1 MGRILLLSNGHGE
14 DLSGSLL
21 GSALRALGH
30 EVTALP
36 LAGLGSPYSQAK
48 IPLLGSSHEFSTGG
62 IGYTSLQGRLRRLTQ
77 LGTRPLGAALF
88 ADPSTRRM
96 HS

>member
-21 GSALRALGH
+21 GSALRTLGH

-36 LAGLGSPYSQAK
+36 LAGLGNPYAQAT
-48 IPLLGSSHEFSTGG
+48 IPLPVS
-62 IGYTSLQGRLRRLTQ
+62 YTHLT
-77 LGTRPLGAALF
+77 LPTKA
-88 ADPSTRRM
+88 
-96 HS
+96 

>member
-21 GSALRALGH
+21 GGALRTLGH

-36 LAGLGSPYSQAK
+36 LAGLGNPYAQAT
-48 IPLLGSSHEFSTGG
+48 IPLLGSSHEFST
-62 IGYTSLQGRLRRLTQ
+62 SRWKDQECHWL
-77 LGTRPLGAALF
+77 PLSF
-88 ADPSTRRM
+88 
-96 HS
+96 